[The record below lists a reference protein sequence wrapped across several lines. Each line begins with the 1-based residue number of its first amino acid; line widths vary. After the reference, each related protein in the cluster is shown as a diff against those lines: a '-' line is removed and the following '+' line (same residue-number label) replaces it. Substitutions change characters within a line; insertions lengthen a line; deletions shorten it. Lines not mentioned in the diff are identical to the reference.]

1 MGNEAVKRLELVRQ
15 YLLDVFHN
23 PASILEASDAV
34 NYVKF
39 NFHEAVRAARGAEDL
54 RRGVTR
60 VGVGAQALASL
71 ATFQLESEMT
81 ELRLQRMWPV
91 ISSQETFE
99 SWFHTNLL
107 SPVVAE
113 EDRILGHSP
122 TNIVHTGSGVGSYF
136 DRVAESFRFKIW
148 EVVHFPEAK
157 DVPPRVLPC
166 QDEMKPPPKRM
177 V

>member
-1 MGNEAVKRLELVRQ
+1 MGNEAGKRLELVRQ

-39 NFHEAVRAARGAEDL
+39 NFHEAVKAARAAADL
-54 RRGVTR
+54 RRGVR
-60 VGVGAQALASL
+60 RIGIGAKALASL
-71 ATFQLESEMT
+71 TTFQLESEMT

-107 SPVVAE
+107 SPVVSE
-113 EDRILGHSP
+113 EDRILGHS
-122 TNIVHTGSGVGSYF
+122 TGNIAHTGSGVGSYF

-157 DVPPRVLPC
+157 DVPPRILPC
-166 QDEMKPPPKRM
+166 PDETKPPSKRT

>member
-1 MGNEAVKRLELVRQ
+1 VESQGRRLELVRQ

-39 NFHEAVRAARGAEDL
+39 NFHEAVKDARAAEDL
-54 RRGVTR
+54 RRGVSR
-60 VGVGAQALASL
+60 VGVGAKALASL
-71 ATFQLESEMT
+71 QTFDLESDMV
-81 ELRLQRMWPV
+81 ELRLGRLWP
-91 ISSQETFE
+91 IICGQKEFSG
-99 SWFHTNLL
+99 WFHRNLL
-107 SPVVAE
+107 SPVVSE

-122 TNIVHTGSGVGSYF
+122 ANIVHTGSGVGSYF

-157 DVPPRVLPC
+157 DVPPRILPC
-166 QDEMKPPPKRM
+166 PDEIKQPPKRT

>member
-1 MGNEAVKRLELVRQ
+1 MSSEAGKRLELVRQ
-15 YLLDVFHN
+15 YLVDVFHN

-39 NFHEAVRAARGAEDL
+39 NFHEAVNLARSAEDL
-54 RRGVTR
+54 RRGVRR
-60 VGVGAQALASL
+60 VGVGAKALASL
-71 ATFQLESEMT
+71 DTFQLESDMV
-81 ELRLQRMWPV
+81 ELKLARLWP
-91 ISSQETFE
+91 IICGQQEF
-99 SWFHTNLL
+99 SGWFHRNLL
-107 SPVVAE
+107 SPVVSE

-122 TNIVHTGSGVGSYF
+122 VNIVHTGSGVGSYF

-157 DVPPRVLPC
+157 DVPPRILPC
-166 QDEMKPPPKRM
+166 PDEIQPPKRT